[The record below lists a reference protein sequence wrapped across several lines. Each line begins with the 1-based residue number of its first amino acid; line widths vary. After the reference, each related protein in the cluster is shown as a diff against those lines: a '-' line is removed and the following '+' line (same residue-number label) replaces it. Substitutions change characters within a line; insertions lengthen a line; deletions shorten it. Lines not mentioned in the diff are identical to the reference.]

1 MSFHAHSSISGFTR
15 AGAAVSAQLAEHET
29 AGAVRAKPLVTSRN
43 NSDKINWADY
53 DTPLREPRPY
63 VERCGTGSL
72 GMMFEPGSYA
82 FTALTCGSWSCPTC
96 RKQNAARQ
104 LDRLRR
110 GMESRPDYHRTFV
123 TLTLN
128 PKDFGARVIG
138 YAYWDAVGNRTTS
151 SKSQRRTTLW
161 SKPTSKQ
168 FRAACEAMSAEFNK
182 LNDRLRRFCE
192 YRDLAPVEYFR
203 VVELHRNLWP
213 HYHVLLEH
221 PDLEASDLAK
231 PLRGWKLGRT
241 DAREISLDD
250 AVGELAPYL
259 VSTEHKGGG
268 SKAYQFA
275 ATALPKN
282 FRLYSASRGFL
293 AAATELGRP
302 VEHSFAV
309 SGHFVT
315 HHQTAA
321 SWGADARI
329 LLHPPQPDD
338 KPHKPPSSSLLTG
351 DGATLYYTELLAAQ
365 PVRLS
370 PEDEDLLTDHPQD
383 KKRARFLGAPLS

>member
-1 MSFHAHSSISGFTR
+1 
-15 AGAAVSAQLAEHET
+15 
-29 AGAVRAKPLVTSRN
+29 
-43 NSDKINWADY
+43 
-53 DTPLREPRPY
+53 
-63 VERCGTGSL
+63 
-72 GMMFEPGSYA
+72 MMFEPGSYA
-82 FTALTCGSWSCPTC
+82 FTALMCGSWSCPTC

-104 LDRLRR
+104 LDRLRG
-110 GMESRPDYHRTFV
+110 GMESRPNHHRTFV
-123 TLTLN
+123 TLTLD
-128 PKDFGARVIG
+128 PKEFGARVVG
-138 YAYWDAVGNRTTS
+138 WRYEDANGDKTTS
-151 SKSQRRTTLW
+151 SKAQRKIRII
-161 SKPTSKQ
+161 SEPTKKQ
-168 FRAACEAMSAEFNK
+168 FQAACEAMSREWDK
-182 LNDRLRRFCE
+182 LNKRLGAKCADLGLPRF
-192 YRDLAPVEYFR
+192 DYFR

-221 PDLEASDLAK
+221 PELVLEDIKKQLD
-231 PLRGWKLGRT
+231 GWKLGII

-259 VSTEHKGGG
+259 VSTERKGVG

-293 AAATELGRP
+293 ADPTEQGRP

-309 SGHFVT
+309 AGHFHT

-351 DGATLYYTELLAAQ
+351 DGATLYYTELLASQ
-365 PVRLS
+365 PVHLS
-370 PEDEDLLTDHPQD
+370 AEDVALVTGPPPPSC
-383 KKRARFLGAPLS
+383 APVKSTALNPCAASE

>member
-1 MSFHAHSSISGFTR
+1 VPGPEDAR
-15 AGAAVSAQLAEHET
+15 A
-29 AGAVRAKPLVTSRN
+29 RALGRSPLVTSRN
-43 NSDKINWADY
+43 NSDKIDWSKY
-53 DTPLREPRPY
+53 DSPLREPRKY
-63 VERCGTGSL
+63 VQKCGTGSL
-72 GMMFEPGSYA
+72 ALMFEPGSVA
-82 FTALTCGSWSCPTC
+82 FTALSCGSWSCPTC

-110 GMESRPDYHRTFV
+110 GMESRADHRRTFV

-128 PKDFGARVIG
+128 PADFGAKPRGV
-138 YAYWDAVGNRTTS
+138 AYWDANGNRTIK
-151 SKSQRRTTLW
+151 SKAQRRTTLW
-161 SKPTSKQ
+161 SEPTARQ
-168 FRAACEAMSAEFNK
+168 FQAACEAMSREWNK

-192 YRDLAPVEYFR
+192 YRELPRVDYFR

-221 PDLEASDLAK
+221 PELESVDLAK
-231 PLRGWKLGRT
+231 PLKGWKLGRT

-259 VSTEHKGGG
+259 VATERKGGG

-282 FRLYSASRGFL
+282 FRLYSASRDFL
-293 AAATELGRP
+293 AEPTELGRP
-302 VEHSFAV
+302 VEHSFPVA
-309 SGHFVT
+309 GHFTT

-329 LLHPPQPDD
+329 VLHAPEPPE
-338 KPHKPPSSSLLTG
+338 KAHKPPSSSLLTG
-351 DGATLYYTELLAAQ
+351 DGATRYYTELLGSQ
-365 PVRLS
+365 PVHL
-370 PEDEDLLTDHPQD
+370 DAQACAYLTASSDQEAEQASAH
-383 KKRARFLGAPLS
+383 G

>member
-1 MSFHAHSSISGFTR
+1 MHARRRGCVGGVFAPPAR
-15 AGAAVSAQLAEHET
+15 
-29 AGAVRAKPLVTSRN
+29 PLVTSRN
-43 NSDKINWADY
+43 NSHKTNWAKY
-53 DTPLREPRPY
+53 DTPLREPRKY

-72 GMMFEPGSYA
+72 AMMFEPGSVA

-110 GMESRPDYHRTFV
+110 GMESRPDHHRTFV

-128 PKDFGARVIG
+128 PANFGARPLG
-138 YAYWDAVGNRTTS
+138 YAYWDAAGNRTTS

-161 SKPTSKQ
+161 SEPTQKQ
-168 FRAACEAMSAEFNK
+168 FQAACEAMSTEFDK
-182 LNDRLRRFCE
+182 LTKRLRRFCE
-192 YRDLAPVEYFR
+192 YRDLPPVEYFR

-221 PDLEASDLAK
+221 PDLGASDLAK
-231 PLRGWKLGRT
+231 PLRGWDLGRT

-259 VSTEHKGGG
+259 VSTERKSGG

-275 ATALPKN
+275 ATALPKG
-282 FRLYSASRGFL
+282 FRLYSASRNFL

-309 SGHFVT
+309 KEHFHT

-338 KPHKPPSSSLLTG
+338 KPHKPPSSSLMTG
-351 DGATLYYTELLAAQ
+351 DGATRYYLELLAAQ
-365 PVRLS
+365 PVYLS
-370 PEDEDLLTDHPQD
+370 PEETAHLAPEVD
-383 KKRARFLGAPLS
+383 KRARFEGAPS

>member
-1 MSFHAHSSISGFTR
+1 
-15 AGAAVSAQLAEHET
+15 
-29 AGAVRAKPLVTSRN
+29 
-43 NSDKINWADY
+43 
-53 DTPLREPRPY
+53 
-63 VERCGTGSL
+63 
-72 GMMFEPGSYA
+72 MMFEPGSYA

-110 GMESRPDYHRTFV
+110 GMESRPEHFRTFV

-128 PKDFGARVIG
+128 PKDFGARVTG
-138 YAYWDAVGNRTTS
+138 YAYWDAQGNRTTS

-161 SKPTSKQ
+161 SEPTAKQ
-168 FRAACEAMSAEFNK
+168 FQAACEAMSAEFNK

-192 YRDLAPVEYFR
+192 YRGLETVDYFR

-221 PDLEASDLAK
+221 PDLEAADLAK

-259 VSTEHKGGG
+259 VSTERKGGG

-293 AAATELGRP
+293 AEASEQGRP

-338 KPHKPPSSSLLTG
+338 APHKPPSSSLLTG

-365 PVRLS
+365 PVYLS
-370 PEDEDLLTDHPQD
+370 PEQEAT
-383 KKRARFLGAPLS
+383 ARDAAPVKSTALNPCAASE